1 MNGRCV
7 GCGLLWVTEIETIAV
22 SFGESVLCWLWHKVR
37 FRDVRSIDGAG
48 TTDLSSLKNW
58 VGDTESRYKAHRT
71 FERIVILEV
80 TRREPL
86 R

>member
-1 MNGRCV
+1 M
-7 GCGLLWVTEIETIAV
+7 LIKFALA
-22 SFGESVLCWLWHKVR
+22 
-37 FRDVRSIDGAG
+37 RSNLIMELEPFSP
-48 TTDLSSLKNW
+48 TDLSSLKIW

-71 FERIVILEV
+71 FERMVILEV